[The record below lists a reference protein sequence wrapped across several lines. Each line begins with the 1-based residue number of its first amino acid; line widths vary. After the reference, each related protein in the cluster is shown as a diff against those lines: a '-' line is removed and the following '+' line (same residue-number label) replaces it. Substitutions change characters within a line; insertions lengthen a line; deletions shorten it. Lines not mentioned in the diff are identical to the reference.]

1 MIKKKIWI
9 FLALLCFLVS
19 SLYHCSLAFADNGG
33 GGHQFGEGGD
43 GTLIDM
49 GDLET
54 LADDLQDAID
64 QGKIDPTFDTASFCG
79 ALGCAFS
86 TLCGATNPL
95 AYGAVS
101 AAVGGVAGSF
111 LSDMRSVKD
120 QEGNFGYSIGADAAS
135 AMYDEA
141 VKTLAA
147 NSTYSAWPVV
157 LPRGY
162 TILDTANMT
171 YDSGSPQIGT
181 YPVMFFTGRD
191 NNWPVQ
197 WYSNTW
203 ITDTTYVW
211 CQTVYIN
218 NAYWANGT
226 YTLYAMDS
234 SGNYNRGS
242 IMYPT
247 DGATAN
253 NWRYAGQG
261 NAYVPL
267 ITGNSFIAW
276 TNQSDAF
283 SVAARQEVMIR
294 NPWLDTPTII
304 SHDSVMNTDWT
315 SINTTNYTTLVD
327 GGFVDVSSLLAALND
342 QTAAMEDLLLNVQ
355 EVLDTLQE
363 ILEYQ
368 RLILE
373 RLDKWFPDYELEDL
387 PPIPDVSL
395 VAVDYELEDAV
406 YDDSLF
412 SGFLGSSIALFVLTP
427 LFVAGVAYAL
437 FGKGT

>member
-1 MIKKKIWI
+1 MIKKKIWLV
-9 FLALLCFLVS
+9 LALLCFLVS
-19 SLYHCSLAFADNGG
+19 SLYHCSLAFADSGG
-33 GGHQFGEGGD
+33 GGHRFGEGGD
-43 GTLIDM
+43 GSLIDM

-54 LADDLQDAID
+54 LADELQDAID
-64 QGKIDPTFDTASFCG
+64 QGKIDPTFDTASFTG
-79 ALGCAFS
+79 SLGCAFS
-86 TLCGATNPL
+86 SLCGATNPL

-101 AAVGGVAGSF
+101 AAVGAVAGSF

-120 QEGNFGYSIGADAAS
+120 QDGNFGYSIGADAAS

-141 VKTLAA
+141 VKTLAQ
-147 NSTYSAWPVV
+147 NSTYSASPII

-162 TILDTANMT
+162 TVLDTANMT
-171 YDSGSPQIGT
+171 YDSGSAHIGD
-181 YPVMFFTGRD
+181 YPVMYGSGRD

-197 WYSNTW
+197 WYFTMKLL
-203 ITDTTYVW
+203 DTTYVW
-211 CQTVYIN
+211 NQNVITGN
-218 NAYWANGT
+218 SLWTNGT
-226 YTLYAMDS
+226 VTLYAYSADGTQDKGFVS
-234 SGNYNRGS
+234 
-242 IMYPT
+242 YPS

-253 NWRYAGQG
+253 NWRYSG
-261 NAYVPL
+261 AYVPL

-276 TNQSDAF
+276 TTQADMY

-315 SINTTNYTTLVD
+315 SINTTNYTTLID
-327 GGFVDVSSLLAALND
+327 GGFTDVSSLLAALND

-355 EVLDTLQE
+355 EVIDTLQE

-373 RLDKWFPDYELEDL
+373 RLDKWFPDYDLEDL
-387 PPIPDVSL
+387 PPIPDVSV
-395 VAVDYELEDAV
+395 VARDYELEDAV

-412 SGFLGSSIALFVLTP
+412 TGFLGSSIALFVLTP